1 MRGLNIPLNRIFT
14 PPLKQCL
21 MIEEIDET
29 SLWTVEWATPTPSGD
44 GYLDNLVLNRD
55 QARDYGDELVMSLR
69 VDGEMLQ
76 ERGIDPAEP
85 FAWRIEDE
93 ELLTEQISRKSFE
106 AVAES
111 DRDDAEYASQV
122 LDHRARRR
130 ISDTR

>member
-1 MRGLNIPLNRIFT
+1 MSVPHVGS
-14 PPLKQCL
+14 
-21 MIEEIDET
+21 E
-29 SLWTVEWATPTPSGD
+29 WTVEWATPTPSGD

-85 FAWRIEDE
+85 FAWQIEDG
-93 ELLTEQISRKSFE
+93 ELLTEQISRKSFD

-111 DRDDAEYASQV
+111 DRDDAGYASHV
-122 LDHRARRR
+122 LDYRARRR

>member
-1 MRGLNIPLNRIFT
+1 
-14 PPLKQCL
+14 

-76 ERGIDPAEP
+76 EREVDPAEP
-85 FAWRIEDE
+85 FAWRIDDG
-93 ELLTEQISRKSFE
+93 ELLTEQISRKSFD

-111 DRDDAEYASQV
+111 DRDDAGYASQV

>member
-1 MRGLNIPLNRIFT
+1 MFEDGTDNDQSAWESFENSGGT
-14 PPLKQCL
+14 K
-21 MIEEIDET
+21 
-29 SLWTVEWATPTPSGD
+29 SWTVEWATPTPDGD

-85 FAWRIEDE
+85 FVWRIEDE

-111 DRDDAEYASQV
+111 DRDDSGYASEV
-122 LDHRARRR
+122 LEYRARRR
-130 ISDTR
+130 ISDAR